1 MIWINNL
8 TTECV
13 MNTHML
19 AVCEYDRLITFRKI
33 TWYVDGVRISVD
45 SSYDGDEHAKPASV
59 FDCF

>member
-1 MIWINNL
+1 
-8 TTECV
+8 

-45 SSYDGDEHAKPASV
+45 NSYDGDEHAKPASV